1 MTNRFRRLS
10 IILIMA
16 LLVSAIPVRADDI
29 VVDPQ
34 DTPAPTE
41 EQEIPEEQE
50 IEVVVEEAEET
61 EEPVEPEEP
70 SEEEEPSEKKK
81 DSKDDRNDSPEDIDI
96 IADEEATDEVTYT
109 EEEVDPAN
117 DDEWMSA
124 HNISKKD
131 DGTYEEVDEDG
142 NHIVIDPDDPEFY
155 KFYKKT
161 KKDLIPL
168 NKNFSETDS
177 FMSDDERPDPF
188 TCRLT
193 GFKYSYPS
201 YYKTNDESKRVRIRY
216 GMDISKYQGVI
227 SYENWKVLKD
237 TYGIE
242 FAFIRAGYR
251 GYGSAGNIRPD
262 ECFDDNIVNA
272 RKAGV
277 QVGVYFYSQAI
288 TTDEAVEEAVKCL
301 SYIGNRKEL
310 VTLPVVIDYEYSD
323 SKTGRLIA
331 AKLSRKAH
339 TDIVNAFCKKIAE
352 SGLMPGIY
360 ASRSMLVDDMIL
372 SDIAKENNI
381 WMANWPSS
389 SAAVKSTTYTGRLCS
404 WQYTDSFSGFGD
416 KGKKL
421 MKSDALDLDFWFGD
435 FPGEDNTEDE
445 EEPEEPVIPTEE
457 PEEDEPDIPDP
468 EPEVD
473 PDTFVISGVEDRT
486 YTGKPVTFDTLEVK
500 QGKNLL
506 TEGVDYSVKYSA
518 NTRVGTGRV
527 TITGKGNY
535 SGTYPVTFKINPLD
549 MTGRIKAGDITLTY
563 NGRAQKGTT
572 NVLFRQDDGTWK
584 TLKSGT
590 DFKYVYTSDYV
601 GDPDTDTDYTVQ
613 IVGKGNYTGT
623 ASFTETILKKA
634 TDRIPVGKLN
644 ITRIKTQQLTIAAD
658 GSIIPATPIPLV
670 RYKGEELDER
680 SLDIEYV
687 NNASAGTASIYLTG
701 KGAFS
706 GTRKIDFKIAS
717 LALSKASITGIEN
730 KVYTSFPVMQNG
742 YEVRYGEND
751 TLLVEGRDYT
761 VSYSNNINTGRNAA
775 ITFTGIGAYSG
786 SVRKLFSIEQAA
798 LSDGTSKNPDIRVF
812 MKSTVPYTKGGAEP
826 DVQILYTT
834 EGGQYTLIRD
844 EDYTL
849 EYFNNKSVNDATSA
863 KTRPGVYIIGK
874 GNFTG
879 KLVAGFAIDRGNIGA
894 TTVYVSDVI
903 IPDQGDDA
911 EPDIRVCDTDG
922 EELELETDYTYS
934 IETDIVTINGI
945 GNYYGSR
952 SAQFRYADKSI
963 ESAAVKIAEKT
974 YTGSAIT
981 LTKDDFTLIKVGK
994 TILEKDDFEIIPGS
1008 YENNVTTGKAK
1019 VRIRGL
1025 RDYGG
1030 IKTVTF
1036 KIVKR
1041 KIKK

>member
-1 MTNRFRRLS
+1 MKNRFRKISL
-10 IILIMA
+10 ILIMTMI
-16 LLVSAIPVRADDI
+16 VSSIPVRADDI
-29 VVDPQ
+29 TADPQ
-34 DTPAPTE
+34 DIPAPSE
-41 EQEIPEEQE
+41 EIEAPETPE
-50 IEVVVEEAEET
+50 IEVVI
-61 EEPVEPEEP
+61 EEPQEPEEPEEPEKP
-70 SEEEEPSEKKK
+70 SEEEEPDIEII
-81 DSKDDRNDSPEDIDI
+81 ED
-96 IADEEATDEVTYT
+96 EQATDELADT

-117 DDEWMSA
+117 DDEWMSE

-142 NHIVIDPDDPEFY
+142 NRIVIDPDDPEFY

-389 SAAVKSTTYTGRLCS
+389 SATVKSTTYTGRLCS

-416 KGKKL
+416 RGKKL

-435 FPGEDNTEDE
+435 FPGE
-445 EEPEEPVIPTEE
+445 EPENDPEPEPVIPIEE
-457 PEEDEPDIPDP
+457 PDPKEDEDNPPAEDVDPEEDD
-468 EPEVD
+468 D

-486 YTGKPVTFDTLEVK
+486 YTGSPITFDNIEVR
-500 QGKNLL
+500 QGKRLL
-506 TEGVDYSVKYSA
+506 VEGIDYSVKYSA
-518 NTRVGTGRV
+518 NTRVGTARV
-527 TITGKGNY
+527 AITGKGNFT
-535 SGTYPVTFKINPLD
+535 GTYPVTFKIKPLD
-549 MTGRIKAGDITLTY
+549 LTGRIKAGDITMSYT
-563 NGRAQKGTT
+563 GRVQKGTT
-572 NVLFRQDDGTWK
+572 AVSFRLDDGTWK
-584 TLKSGT
+584 ALKAGT
-590 DFKYVYTSDYV
+590 DFNYVYPGTKKGSSDYDASAFV
-601 GDPDTDTDYTVQ
+601 GDPDSDMDYTVQ
-613 IVGKGNYTGT
+613 IVGKGNYEGT
-623 ASFTETILKKA
+623 ATFTETILGKE

-644 ITRIKTQQLTIAAD
+644 IAKIKSQQLAIAAD
-658 GSIIPATPIPLV
+658 GSPVPATPEPLI
-670 RYKGEELDER
+670 RYRGEVLDGNSY
-680 SLDIEYV
+680 SLEYV
-687 NNASAGTASIYLTG
+687 NNAAPGSASIYITG
-701 KGAFS
+701 KGAFA

-717 LALSKASITGIEN
+717 LPLSKASITGIESSL
-730 KVYTSFPVMQNG
+730 VYTSFPVKQKG

-761 VSYSNNINTGRNAA
+761 VSYSGNTETGKSAA
-775 ITFTGIGAYSG
+775 VTFTGAGAYSG
-786 SVRKLFSIEQAA
+786 SVRKLFTIEPAA
-798 LSDGTSKNPDIRVF
+798 LSDGMVKNPAIRVF
-812 MKSTVPYTKGGAEP
+812 MKKTVPYAKGGAKP
-826 DVQILYTT
+826 GISVLYTT
-834 EGGQYTLIRD
+834 DDGECTLIED
-844 EDYTL
+844 QDYTL
-849 EYFNNKSVNDATSA
+849 KYYNNTSVNDGSSA
-863 KTRPGVYIIGK
+863 KDRPGVYITGK

-879 KLVAGFAIDRGNIGA
+879 KLNATFTIDQENIAA
-894 TTVYVSDVI
+894 TDLYVSDI
-903 IPDQGDDA
+903 IREEQDEDA
-911 EPDIRVCDTDG
+911 EPEITLCDTDG
-922 EELELETDYTYS
+922 ESLENGTDYEYS
-934 IETDIVTINGI
+934 IDGNTVTINGI

-952 SAQFRYADKSI
+952 SATFRYADKNI
-963 ESAAVKIAEKT
+963 EPAAVKIAEKEF
-974 YTGSAIT
+974 TGSAIT
-981 LTKDDFTLIKVGK
+981 LTKDDLTLLKVGK
-994 TILEKDDFEIIPGS
+994 TVLEKDDFEIIPGS

-1019 VRIRGL
+1019 VKIRGL

-1041 KIKK
+1041 KIRK